1 MSRGERAAV
10 GADRGRGA
18 EERREHR
25 GVHHLHRDRPT
36 GRLQCRTCKGTGTT
50 ERDGGG
56 NCFLCSGTGTYTRY
70 RVSADGSKQAYR
82 EEPCR
87 TCDGTGTITGSHSA
101 DA

>member
-1 MSRGERAAV
+1 MSIAV
-10 GADRGRGA
+10 CTICTG
-18 EERREHR
+18 
-25 GVHHLHRDRPT
+25 T
-36 GRLQCRTCKGTGTT
+36 GRLAGLQCRTCKGTGTT

-56 NCFLCSGTGTYTRY
+56 NCFLCTGTGTYTRY

-87 TCDGTGTITGSHSA
+87 TCDGTGSITASHPV